1 MQSGNSGQHSVGLI
15 PSLKLETMIDREGYR
30 RTTQTNP
37 TKLQH
42 YYAPIPCPE
51 PFSTLKM
58 AYYMPF
64 SFPFFLCHE
73 TKNLLLYNRRQ
84 KQKDRTVQEERN
96 DLGLAAKLGSQA
108 VLIYNTRIMRV
119 LK

>member
-42 YYAPIPCPE
+42 YYQFPAQNPSVPKKWH
-51 PFSTLKM
+51 LQ
-58 AYYMPF
+58 PF
-64 SFPFFLCHE
+64 SFPSSSFFFFVDAM
-73 TKNLLLYNRRQ
+73 
-84 KQKDRTVQEERN
+84 KQKIYYYTAEGRSERIEPCKKKEMTLVWLQN
-96 DLGLAAKLGSQA
+96 
-108 VLIYNTRIMRV
+108 
-119 LK
+119 

>member
-42 YYAPIPCPE
+42 YYVPIPCPE

-64 SFPFFLCHE
+64 SFPSFFLCHE
-73 TKNLLLYNRRQ
+73 TKNLLLYNRR
-84 KQKDRTVQEERN
+84 
-96 DLGLAAKLGSQA
+96 
-108 VLIYNTRIMRV
+108 
-119 LK
+119 

>member
-15 PSLKLETMIDREGYR
+15 PSLKLEIIRDREGYR

-37 TKLQH
+37 TKLQR
-42 YYAPIPCPE
+42 YYQFAAQNPSVPKKWHITCP
-51 PFSTLKM
+51 FL
-58 AYYMPF
+58 F
-64 SFPFFLCHE
+64 LFFGCHE
-73 TKNLLLYNRRQ
+73 TKNLLLNNRRQ

>member
-42 YYAPIPCPE
+42 YYQFPAQNTLVPKKWHITS
-51 PFSTLKM
+51 PFL
-58 AYYMPF
+58 F
-64 SFPFFLCHE
+64 LFFLCHE
-73 TKNLLLYNRRQ
+73 TKNLLYTTEGRSKSIEPCKKKEMTLVWLQN
-84 KQKDRTVQEERN
+84 
-96 DLGLAAKLGSQA
+96 
-108 VLIYNTRIMRV
+108 
-119 LK
+119 

>member
-42 YYAPIPCPE
+42 YYQFPAQNTLVPKKWHITS
-51 PFSTLKM
+51 PFL
-58 AYYMPF
+58 F
-64 SFPFFLCHE
+64 LFF
-73 TKNLLLYNRRQ
+73 YAM
-84 KQKDRTVQEERN
+84 KQKIYYIQQKAE
-96 DLGLAAKLGSQA
+96 AKG
-108 VLIYNTRIMRV
+108 
-119 LK
+119 